1 MHILIVD
8 DEPLARDE
16 LAYLVE
22 THPNVISVDKAESI
36 EEALEKMVNQKP
48 DLVFLDIHLTD
59 ESGFDLADKFK
70 KMNHPPKIVFATAY
84 DEYALKAFEVD
95 AIDYILKPFE
105 EERVRQS
112 VEKSHSAISHLST
125 SEETTN
131 LAREIN
137 GKIAIQADERIFVI
151 ALSDILYI
159 SVDNGASHIIT
170 KQQQI
175 DTNET
180 LTHLESRL
188 NSTLFFK
195 THRSFI
201 VNREA
206 IQEVQPWFNHTY
218 QVTVKNGDKIP
229 VSRSYVK
236 QLKEEIGLN

>member
-22 THPNVISVDKAESI
+22 THSNVISVDKAESI

-84 DEYALKAFEVD
+84 DEYALKAYEVD
-95 AIDYILKPFE
+95 ASDYILKPFE
-105 EERVRQS
+105 EELVRQA

-151 ALSDILYI
+151 TLSDIIYI

-195 THRSFI
+195 IHRSFI